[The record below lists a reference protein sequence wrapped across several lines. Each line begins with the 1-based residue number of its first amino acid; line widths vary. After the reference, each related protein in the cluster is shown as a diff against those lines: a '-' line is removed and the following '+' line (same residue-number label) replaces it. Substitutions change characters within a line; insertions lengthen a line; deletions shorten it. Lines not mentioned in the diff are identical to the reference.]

1 MITKISLVMVYHHT
15 KISHSY
21 LLYSPQC
28 AFHIYDSFILKVEFY
43 TSSSPS
49 PILFF
54 PPTPSSLAPVCFFSV
69 SLPVF
74 LFSFVCS
81 FVWFFRFNI
90 KVKSYSIFVH
100 LSVNNIGLLRYLGLV
115 FIFKNITRLQY
126 AAQEPS
132 FSRCDS
138 DSVKPLVNWRA
149 VLSLRFF
156 FFFNLSI
163 TFCLIL

>member
-1 MITKISLVMVYHHT
+1 MIIVISLVTICHHT
-15 KISHSY
+15 NHYIIIDFPLTIH
-21 LLYSPQC
+21 
-28 AFHIYDSFILKVEFY
+28 FHTHDSFILQLEVC
-43 TSSSPS
+43 TSWSPSLISPS
-49 PILFF
+49 PLFSRLATAYLFF
-54 PPTPSSLAPVCFFSV
+54 GSMNL
-69 SLPVF
+69 F

-156 FFFNLSI
+156 FF
-163 TFCLIL
+163 LIWVSHSALYSRL